1 MNRLLVPMIPQV
13 WVKLRD
19 DMTLGCRYL
28 RGRWTAT
35 ALVLGI
41 TLVSCGPMSNV
52 KSNVPQT
59 RSDCVAK
66 YDANTDYFPNKTQLQ
81 EAKGFAV
88 EYYKHYKV
96 ITVTRPWRDA
106 KVQFKYALV
115 QCGTPTP
122 EGFQADQVVQ
132 VPVRSVAAL
141 STTHLVQLEKL
152 GVIDR
157 LVAVND
163 FKNITTPAVLD
174 KIKRNQIADMG
185 NNSAPNI
192 EKILSLSP
200 DLITSYGTGNPQID
214 SYGKLL
220 EAGLKVGIVSE
231 YMEPTPLGR
240 AEWIKFLAVFF
251 NREAVA
257 EQEFKSMADRY
268 RSIVAIAKGAK
279 TRPTVFAG
287 FSSKGTWYVPGGDS
301 YVAKLL
307 ADAGSTYIWADDRTS
322 GSLNLSFE
330 QVYDR
335 ARQAEYWIN
344 GSRNWKTQADLKQDD
359 GRYEGF
365 LAVKTGKLYSPIARV
380 GPEGGNEYWSS
391 GTANPDVVLADLV
404 SVFHPELMTNQL
416 YYYKQLP

>member
-1 MNRLLVPMIPQV
+1 
-13 WVKLRD
+13 
-19 DMTLGCRYL
+19 MTLRFGSV
-28 RGRWTAT
+28 WTAI
-35 ALVLGI
+35 ALVSAI
-41 TLVSCGPMSNV
+41 TLVSCQPKPSV
-52 KSNVPQT
+52 TQSQLAA
-59 RSDCVAK
+59 RSDCVEK
-66 YDANTDYFPNKTQLQ
+66 YDANTDYFPNKTTLQ
-81 EAKGFAV
+81 EAKGFTV
-88 EYYKHYKV
+88 EYYKHYK
-96 ITVTRPWRDA
+96 TVTVSRPWRDA

-132 VPVRSVAAL
+132 VPVRSVVAL

-163 FKNITTPAVLD
+163 FKNITTIAVLD
-174 KIKRNQIADMG
+174 KIKRNQIVDVG

-200 DLITSYGTGNPQID
+200 DLITSYGTGNPQVD

-231 YMEPTPLGR
+231 YMESTPLGR
-240 AEWIKFLAVFF
+240 AEWIKFLALFF
-251 NREAVA
+251 NREAEA
-257 EQEFKSMADRY
+257 ERQFGPMADRY
-268 RSIVAIAKGAK
+268 RSIAARAKLAK
-279 TRPTVFAG
+279 SRPTVFAG

-307 ADAGSTYIWADDRTS
+307 ADAGSAYIWADDRTS

-335 ARQAEYWIN
+335 SRQAEYWVN
-344 GSRNWKTQADLKQDD
+344 GSQNWKTRSDVTQDD
-359 GRYEGF
+359 ARYAGF
-365 LAVKTGKLYSPIARV
+365 LAVKTGNLYSPTARM
-380 GPEGGNEYWSS
+380 GPEGGNEYWAS
-391 GTANPDVVLADLV
+391 GTANPDVVLEDLV
-404 SVFHPELMTNQL
+404 KMFHPELMGDRKF
-416 YYYKQLP
+416 YYYQKLP

>member
-1 MNRLLVPMIPQV
+1 
-13 WVKLRD
+13 
-19 DMTLGCRYL
+19 MTLRVGYL
-28 RGRWTAT
+28 WVAI
-35 ALVLGI
+35 ALGSAI
-41 TLVSCGPMSNV
+41 MLVSCQPKTNV
-52 KSNVPQT
+52 TQT
-59 RSDCVAK
+59 RSDCVAQ
-66 YDANTDYFPNKTQLQ
+66 YDANTDYFPNKITLQ
-81 EAKGFAV
+81 EAKGFTV
-88 EYYKHYKV
+88 EYHKHYKV
-96 ITVTRPWRDA
+96 ITVSRPWRDA

-132 VPVRSVAAL
+132 IPVRSVVAL

-163 FKNITTPAVLD
+163 FKNITTPAVLE
-174 KIKRNQIADMG
+174 KIKTNQIADVG

-200 DLITSYGTGNPQID
+200 DLITSYGTGNPQVD

-231 YMEPTPLGR
+231 YMESTPLGR

-251 NREAVA
+251 NREAIA
-257 EQEFKSMADRY
+257 EQEFSQVASRY
-268 RSIVAIAKGAK
+268 QSIVAQVKSTK

-307 ADAGSTYIWADDRTS
+307 ADAGSAYVWADDRTS
-322 GSLNLSFE
+322 GSLNLNFE

-344 GSRNWKTQADLKQDD
+344 GSQKWKTQADVKADD
-359 GRYEGF
+359 ARYEGF
-365 LAVKTGKLYSPIARV
+365 LAVKTGKLYSPTARV
-380 GPEGGNEYWSS
+380 GPEGGNEYWAS

-404 SVFHPELMTNQL
+404 KVFHPELMTNQMF
-416 YYYKQLP
+416 YYYQQLP

>member
-1 MNRLLVPMIPQV
+1 
-13 WVKLRD
+13 
-19 DMTLGCRYL
+19 MTLRFGSL
-28 RGRWTAT
+28 RFGSVSVAI
-35 ALVLGI
+35 ALVSAI
-41 TLVSCGPMSNV
+41 TLVSCQPKPTV
-52 KSNVPQT
+52 TQT
-59 RSDCVAK
+59 RSDCVDQ
-66 YDANTDYFPNKTQLQ
+66 YDANTDYFPNKTTLQ
-81 EAKGFAV
+81 EAKGFTV
-88 EYYKHYKV
+88 EYHKHYKT
-96 ITVTRPWRDA
+96 ITVSRPWRDA

-132 VPVRSVAAL
+132 VPVRSVVAL

-163 FKNITTPAVLD
+163 FKNITTIAVLD
-174 KIKRNQIADMG
+174 KIKRNQIVDVG

-200 DLITSYGTGNPQID
+200 DLITSYGTGNPQVD

-231 YMEPTPLGR
+231 YMESTPLGR
-240 AEWIKFLAVFF
+240 AEWIKFLALFF

-257 EQEFKSMADRY
+257 EQEFSQVASRY
-268 RSIVAIAKGAK
+268 RSIVAKAKSAR

-307 ADAGSTYIWADDRTS
+307 ADAGSAYVWADDRTS
-322 GSLNLSFE
+322 GSLNLNFE

-335 ARQAEYWIN
+335 ARQAEYWVN
-344 GSRNWKTQADLKQDD
+344 GSQNWKTRSDVTQDD
-359 GRYEGF
+359 ARYAGF
-365 LAVKTGKLYSPIARV
+365 LAVKTGNLYSPTARM
-380 GPEGGNEYWSS
+380 GPEGGNEYWAS
-391 GTANPDVVLADLV
+391 GTANPDVVLEDLV
-404 SVFHPELMTNQL
+404 KMFHPELMSDRKF
-416 YYYKQLP
+416 YYYQQLP